1 MTLYADLF
9 RYPDLFLNLFR
20 RELRVK
26 YKGSLLGL
34 AWTLVNPI
42 VLMGVYT
49 LVFSILL
56 KAVSIHH
63 FPLFVMSGLLTWI
76 FFQSTIQA
84 APSTLLGHADLV
96 KQVRFP
102 RQLLPLSLVAT
113 NLVTFFAMLVVL
125 LPVNLILIPETRTTF
140 WVVIPLVLPLVGLV
154 SGIAIMVACANVLFR
169 DVEHLI
175 TTVLLPW
182 FIATPIFYRF
192 ETLPGSSTTV
202 ARGRAPLRQLRLSD
216 PGRDPRSA
224 LLRTHAPLAG
234 RRLFVLRSGRGA
246 RSRGFRLPPRRRS
259 TGCRVVG
266 AA

>member
-49 LVFSILL
+49 LIFSILL

-113 NLVTFFAMLVVL
+113 NLVTFFAMLAVL
-125 LPVNLILIPETRTTF
+125 LPVNLILIPETRGTF
-140 WVVIPLVLPLVGLV
+140 WVALPLVLPLVGLV
-154 SGIAIMVACANVLFR
+154 SGIAIMIACANVLFR

-182 FIATPIFYRF
+182 FVATPIFYRF
-192 ETLPGSSTTV
+192 ETLPGLQRHAWLVDALHYGNFVSPILV
-202 ARGRAPLRQLRLSD
+202 AI
-216 PGRDPRSA
+216 RDPLFFGRMPRWQDVVYSCCAAIAA
-224 LLRTHAPLAG
+224 LALGAFVFRRVDDQLAAE
-234 RRLFVLRSGRGA
+234 L
-246 RSRGFRLPPRRRS
+246 
-259 TGCRVVG
+259 
-266 AA
+266 

>member
-34 AWTLVNPI
+34 AWTLVNPV
-42 VLMGVYT
+42 VLMVVYT
-49 LVFSILL
+49 LIFSILL
-56 KAVSIHH
+56 KAVSIPH
-63 FPLFVMSGLLTWI
+63 FPLFVLSGLLTWT
-76 FFQSTIQA
+76 FFQSTIQS

-113 NLVTFFAMLVVL
+113 NLVTFFAMLAVL
-125 LPVNLILIPETRTTF
+125 LPVNLSLIPSTRTTF
-140 WVVIPLVLPLVGLV
+140 WAALPLVVPLVGLA
-154 SGIAIMVACANVLFR
+154 SGVAIVISCANVLFR

-182 FIATPIFYRF
+182 FVATPIFYRF
-192 ETLPGSSTTV
+192 ETLPGLRHHAWLVDALHYGNFVSPVLV
-202 ARGRAPLRQLRLSD
+202 AI
-216 PGRDPRSA
+216 RDP
-224 LLRTHAPLAG
+224 
-234 RRLFVLRSGRGA
+234 LFFG
-246 RSRGFRLPPRRRS
+246 RLPRVADVVYACAAAVAALALGAFVFRR
-259 TGCRVVG
+259 VDDQL
-266 AA
+266 AAQL

>member
-9 RYPDLFLNLFR
+9 RYPDLFMNLFR

-42 VLMGVYT
+42 VLMVVYT
-49 LVFSILL
+49 LIFSVLL
-56 KAVSIHH
+56 KAVAVPH
-63 FPLFVMSGLLTWI
+63 FPLFVISGLLTWI
-76 FFQSTIQA
+76 FFQSTVQA

-113 NLVTFFAMLVVL
+113 NLITLFAMLAIL
-125 LPVNLILIPETRTTF
+125 LPVNLAIIPATRTTF
-140 WVVIPLVLPLVGLV
+140 WAALPLIIPLVGIV

-175 TTVLLPW
+175 TTILLPW
-182 FIATPIFYRF
+182 FVATPIFYRF
-192 ETLPGSSTTV
+192 ETLAGLRHHVWLVDALHYGNFV
-202 ARGRAPLRQLRLSD
+202 APILVAI
-216 PGRDPRSA
+216 RDP
-224 LLRTHAPLAG
+224 
-234 RRLFVLRSGRGA
+234 LFFGKMP
-246 RSRGFRLPPRRRS
+246 RLPDVIYS
-259 TGCRVVG
+259 CVAAVVALALG
-266 AA
+266 ALVFHKVDDQLAAEL